1 MTTSLDYLYLLTPE
15 GMKAKLRLT
24 RAYLD
29 RKEAEYEAL
38 KREIKTMRAYLARL
52 EGDEQ
57 PMGPWPLHYTDKGR

>member
-1 MTTSLDYLYLLTPE
+1 MTTSLDYLYLLTQE

-29 RKEAEYEAL
+29 RKEAEYEVL
-38 KREIKTMRAYLARL
+38 RREIEIMRAYLARL

-57 PMGPWPLHYTDKGR
+57 PMGPWPLHYTD